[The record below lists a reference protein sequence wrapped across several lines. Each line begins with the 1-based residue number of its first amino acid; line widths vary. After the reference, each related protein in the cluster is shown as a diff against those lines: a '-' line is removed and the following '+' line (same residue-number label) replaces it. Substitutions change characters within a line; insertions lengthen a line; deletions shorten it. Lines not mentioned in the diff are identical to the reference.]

1 MAFVD
6 ESRTTNILANARKNI
21 MEQTVNVSKIH
32 NRTEIIINQGSKHFY
47 SLERK
52 FYILR
57 AKFILKQLDYS
68 PSFSTSDS

>member
-1 MAFVD
+1 MAIVD
-6 ESRTTNILANARKNI
+6 KSRTTNISANAGKNI

-57 AKFILKQLDYS
+57 ANLNVYLTIRL
-68 PSFSTSDS
+68 